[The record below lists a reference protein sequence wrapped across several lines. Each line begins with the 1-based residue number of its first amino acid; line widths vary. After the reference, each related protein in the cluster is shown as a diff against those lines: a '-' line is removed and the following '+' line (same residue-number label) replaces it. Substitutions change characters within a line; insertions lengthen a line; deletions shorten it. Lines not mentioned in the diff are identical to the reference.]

1 MTTLVALSTK
11 DVIVMGCDSL
21 GTVSRVMIN
30 PEDLLQYFD
39 LDRDGKLKTDE
50 NGKPLL
56 SNFWEH
62 IYSQKKDIPDSHMT
76 HVDKLFDLDNRV
88 GVMISG
94 IISIGDRTLKSIIQ
108 EFTFSPTTILKH
120 FKQAFTTSYSI
131 YDASVHDIAQ
141 QLADK
146 IQRYYKQEYP
156 GVYKPEIELL
166 VAGWDPTDNRPKIY
180 RINFPSGSIKL
191 ELNGSYGISF
201 GGQYQEIARLVHGT
215 DLQNMNMIEERY
227 ASLLRRFVDE
237 LKKANQNIILPD
249 LDDFLKKFHIFGLE
263 NPDDTSS
270 SQYWRLEGFKT
281 DIGNFSEQ
289 NAINCVYWLVELMVR
304 VQEFSD
310 SMPTVGGDI
319 HVAIIDRKKGF
330 KFVSE
335 ESYKLQGHITPR

>member
-21 GTVSRVMIN
+21 GTVSREMIA

-39 LDRDGKLKTDE
+39 LDGEGKIKTDE

-56 SNFWEH
+56 SNFWDH
-62 IYSQKKDIPDSHMT
+62 IYSHKQNIPYSHMT
-76 HVDKLFDLDNRV
+76 HVDKLFDLGNHV

-108 EFTFSPTTILKH
+108 EFTFDPDGKI
-120 FKQAFTTSYSI
+120 QA
-131 YDASVHDIAQ
+131 IAKK
-141 QLADK
+141 LTDK
-146 IQRYYKQEYP
+146 IQTYYEQEYP
-156 GVYKPEIELL
+156 HNEDQPEIELL
-166 VAGWDPTDNRPKIY
+166 VAGWDTTDNRPKIY

-201 GGQYQEIARLVHGT
+201 GGQYQEIARLIFGT
-215 DLQNMNMIEERY
+215 DLPNMNIIEKRY
-227 ASLLRRFVDE
+227 ESLLRRFVDE
-237 LKKANQNIILPD
+237 LKKANQNIILPN
-249 LDDFLKKFHIFGLE
+249 LDDFLEKFHIFGLE

-270 SQYWRLEGFKT
+270 NQYWRLEGFST
-281 DIGNFSEQ
+281 NIGNFSEQ

-319 HVAIIDRKKGF
+319 HVAIIDRKEGF